1 MKGYTININVAP
13 DRSDAMLR
21 GRKHGPAPCDAG
33 FLIVNRR
40 ERWPH

>member
-1 MKGYTININVAP
+1 MKVYTINVAP

-21 GRKHGPAPCDAG
+21 SRKHGPASSDAG

-40 ERWPH
+40 ERWSH